1 MDKIFLRD
9 LYIDTIIG
17 VYEWERNTHQT
28 LRFDL
33 EMDFDI
39 RPAARSDA
47 INDTLDYG
55 AISQDIV
62 SFVENSRYQL
72 IETLAETLAEHL
84 LSRFAIPRLK
94 MTLTKPVAL
103 HGHNRAQIVIERSQP

>member
-17 VYEWERNTHQT
+17 VYEWERHTHQT
-28 LRFDL
+28 LKFDL

-39 RPAARSDA
+39 RPAARTDA
-47 INDTLDYG
+47 IGETLDYG
-55 AISQDIV
+55 AISEDIV
-62 SFVENSRYQL
+62 QFVEKSRYQL
-72 IETLAETLAEHL
+72 IETLAETLAERL
-84 LSRFAIPRLK
+84 LKNFPIPRLK

-103 HGHNRAQIVIERSQP
+103 HGHNRAQIVIERSRS